1 MIEGKLMRS
10 LFRLLLATFCISSF
24 MEADNFVQTT
34 PPPVAPKV
42 VVKVPPL
49 TPFDATLQ
57 KEMRKYPQDSM
68 FFVDGKTGKILSV
81 NKTPN
86 VKSSGKNPGK
96 FYPKKAKETKQPNEV
111 VPYQIQEERVDLL

>member
-1 MIEGKLMRS
+1 MKS
-10 LFRLLLATFCISSF
+10 LCRLLLATFCISTF
-24 MEADNFVQTT
+24 IQADNFVQATS
-34 PPPVAPKV
+34 PKPQPNV

-57 KEMRKYPQDSM
+57 EEMRKYPQDSM

-81 NKTPN
+81 NKTPS

-96 FYPKKAKETKQPNEV
+96 FYPREAKETKQPNEI
-111 VPYQIQEERVDLL
+111 VPYQIQEERMDLL

>member
-1 MIEGKLMRS
+1 MKS
-10 LFRLLLATFCISSF
+10 LFRLLLATFCIGTF
-24 MEADNFVQTT
+24 ANADNFVQTT
-34 PPPVAPKV
+34 PPHVEPKV

-57 KEMRKYPQDSM
+57 EEMRKYPQDSM

-81 NKTPN
+81 NKTPS

-96 FYPKKAKETKQPNEV
+96 FYPRGAKETKRPNEN
-111 VPYQIQEERVDLL
+111 VPYQIQEERVNLL